1 MGANNIQKRGY
12 RIPLFQVDN
21 IVILAIGHP
30 GRQAKRL
37 HNTNQC
43 FGKITVACYQF
54 QMIITSRFINRA
66 AAQKSPSKISTAAAS
81 FSQQAAIFT
90 GIEVSLAGKK
100 VALFG
105 SYGWGDGQ
113 WMRDWEERTK
123 AAGAAFFK
131 EGFIINETPDAD
143 GLASCNAFGKE
154 FAAF

>member
-1 MGANNIQKRGY
+1 MSKTA
-12 RIPLFQVDN
+12 
-21 IVILAIGHP
+21 VIYWSGTGNTEAMAMAIGD
-30 GRQAKRL
+30 GAGADVFSVDRFKGKLEDYDRVA
-37 HNTNQC
+37 
-43 FGKITVACYQF
+43 FGC
-54 QMIITSRFINRA
+54 
-66 AAQKSPSKISTAAAS
+66 PSMGDEVLEEGE
-81 FSQQAAIFT
+81 FDPFFT